1 MLPGGEREQ
10 EVSHFKSALEHLD
23 VKLRAL
29 QKKQV
34 GGMDE
39 TITFWERMKQSWTIL
54 DFLIIFYIIW
64 KGAI

>member
-1 MLPGGEREQ
+1 MLPGGSAEQ

-34 GGMDE
+34 GGRGMDE
-39 TITFWERMKQSWTIL
+39 TITFL
-54 DFLIIFYIIW
+54 G
-64 KGAI
+64 KG